1 MPRRPKTE
9 TRMTLYR
16 LIGYPAISRVIR
28 EKYSGFC
35 EKRVQVG
42 DRESFLYWGTTQAK
56 PVKWADTV
64 SSLSGTSVGLETGVP
79 AAVMVIPGPKDSNA
93 AERYA
98 WAVTFGM
105 GFQLLDQRYVDTGF
119 GLKVA
124 IRVADPARLQSITRV
139 ALDEW
144 AKTDRSSIPVGAS
157 LRSFGFED
165 IGELATRIVASGKV
179 NGIGTGEK
187 PVTIRG
193 ADALSL
199 PLSKDPSE
207 FLDALDKLV
216 EILDAAP
223 ASEELAELEKLSQV
237 KDTTLIEELDDK
249 LVDEIASDDPKR
261 LNIAWPHEAVDEFG
275 LAQGFKVSGSR
286 RKDVIDGL
294 PTLSDL
300 LAPVTKSDRS
310 TWSKRLRDVSV
321 TLYESTDPS
330 AVVSPRIPVRKW
342 LTFEDETEDRKYFLH
357 SGRWYVME
365 QSYAETV
372 SKRTQ
377 EIFDRP
383 VPIADLP
390 RWLAGWH
397 EATYNEHIARTLGG
411 LLLDRVMIRGETKK
425 GKFEACDI
433 LLKDGTFIHVKH
445 VNESAP
451 ASHLLAQSLVST
463 EVLTHDNKARAD
475 LRRRIR
481 ELGEDPT
488 DYECKPKRVVVV
500 LAKEKAA
507 IDATSLFTFTQVN
520 LGRLDRLLKSRG
532 VDLSIVSVTKE

>member
-1 MPRRPKTE
+1 MPRKPNAE

-16 LIGYPAISRVIR
+16 LVGYPSISKVIR
-28 EKYSGFC
+28 EKYSDFK
-35 EKRVQVG
+35 E
-42 DRESFLYWGTTQAK
+42 DRLRIGERDSLLYWGKTEAK
-56 PVKWADTV
+56 PVKWAETV
-64 SSLSGTSVGLETGVP
+64 VSLSGTNVALETGVP
-79 AAVMVIPGPKDSNA
+79 AAVLVIPGDGA
-93 AERYA
+93 ARFA

-165 IGELATRIVASGKV
+165 IGELATRIVASGNV
-179 NGIGTGEK
+179 DGIGTEKK

-207 FLDALDKLV
+207 FLAALDKLV

-223 ASEELAELEKLSQV
+223 ASDELAELEKLSLI

-249 LVDEIASDDPKR
+249 LVDAIASDHPKR
-261 LNIAWPHEAVDEFG
+261 LSIAWPHEAVDEFG
-275 LAQGFKVSGSR
+275 LAQAFKVTHSGR
-286 RKDVIDGL
+286 NDVADGL

-300 LAPVTKSDRS
+300 LAPVKKSDRS

-321 TLYESTDPS
+321 ILFESTDPG
-330 AVVSPRIPVRKW
+330 AVVSPKIPVRKW

-365 QSYAETV
+365 LSYAETV
-372 SKRTQ
+372 AKRTR

-383 VPIADLP
+383 VSIPDLP
-390 RWLAGWH
+390 RWRAGWD
-397 EATYNEHIARTLGG
+397 EAAYNEQVAKTIGG
-411 LLLDRVMIRGETKK
+411 LLLDKMLIRGETKK

-433 LLKDGTFIHVKH
+433 LLKDGTGVFPLKWPLQLSGEFVY
-445 VNESAP
+445 VSES
-451 ASHLLAQSLVST
+451 
-463 EVLTHDNKARAD
+463 
-475 LRRRIR
+475 
-481 ELGEDPT
+481 
-488 DYECKPKRVVVV
+488 
-500 LAKEKAA
+500 
-507 IDATSLFTFTQVN
+507 
-520 LGRLDRLLKSRG
+520 
-532 VDLSIVSVTKE
+532 